1 MGRRLT
7 IYTIYVYYI
16 SYACCDP
23 RDVAVVEDM
32 GSEQERR
39 EGTWQRSLGAE
50 KKSKLK
56 LLNPLRKPV
65 VPGDGGRSVYTI
77 YTTINCLHTVH
88 R

>member
-1 MGRRLT
+1 
-7 IYTIYVYYI
+7 
-16 SYACCDP
+16 
-23 RDVAVVEDM
+23 M

-56 LLNPLRKPV
+56 LLNPLRKSV
-65 VPGDGGRSVYTI
+65 VPGDGGRSVYTV
-77 YTTINCLHTVH
+77 YTTIHCLY

>member
-1 MGRRLT
+1 MGRRFT
-7 IYTIYVYYI
+7 IYTIYIYYI
-16 SYACCDP
+16 GYACCDR

-77 YTTINCLHTVH
+77 YTTINCLQ